1 MSAPMLAAT
10 LAADILMGIACEM
23 GVAGRRLDFG
33 VPEQLT
39 DHGQALAERQG
50 AGGERMTQI
59 MKPDIFEP
67 GTLSH
72 AIPVTVEVRQGAPPV
87 CGPQ

>member
-1 MSAPMLAAT
+1 
-10 LAADILMGIACEM
+10 M
-23 GVAGRRLDFG
+23 GVAGRCLDFG

-39 DHGQALAERQG
+39 DHGQALTERQG

-67 GTLSH
+67 GALSH
-72 AIPVTVEVRQGAPPV
+72 AIPVTVEVRQAHPRFAARNDPGITGAARQARENFR
-87 CGPQ
+87 CRW